1 LKIQIY
7 DQTYN
12 LSADQDEAYIRELA
26 AYVDAKMR
34 AVADA
39 THTIDSVKVAVLA
52 AINIT
57 DELFSSRQHQNDLRG
72 PLRER
77 VERCVRLVD
86 KALERTS

>member
-1 LKIQIY
+1 MKIQIY

-57 DELFSSRQHQNDLRG
+57 DELFSSRQHQSDLRG

-77 VERCVRLVD
+77 VERCVQLVD
-86 KALERTS
+86 KALERSS

>member
-1 LKIQIY
+1 MKIQIY

-12 LSADQDEAYIRELA
+12 LSADQDETYIRELA

-77 VERCVRLVD
+77 VERCVQLVD
-86 KALERTS
+86 KALERSA